1 MAHRAPPCGAE
12 GEEEVG
18 QETENEVEGYGITT
32 ALLWRAISPN
42 ADEILDEEQ
51 QRRLRQTLAGFYY
64 GERGYE
70 VQKRIDRLMEE
81 RNLDA

>member
-1 MAHRAPPCGAE
+1 VRRE
-12 GEEEVG
+12 GEVG
-18 QETENEVEGYGITT
+18 QETEDEVEGYRITT
-32 ALLWRAISPN
+32 ELLWRTIGPD

-81 RNLDA
+81 RSLDA